1 MERLLFDLDLEALL
15 TRSEMLL
22 LMPIKEDLKTTA
34 DEACDDEKHAD
45 GEEANENFIVI
56 MADKEVDRCCFPF
69 LYLLE
74 YDSCKS
80 HVFP

>member
-1 MERLLFDLDLEALL
+1 MERLSFDLNLEALL

-22 LMPIKEDLKTTA
+22 LMLMKEDLKTTA
-34 DEACDDEKHAD
+34 NEACDDRKHTD
-45 GEEANENFIVI
+45 GEETDENFIVI
-56 MADKEVDRCCFPF
+56 KADKEVDRCCFPF

>member
-1 MERLLFDLDLEALL
+1 MERLSFDLDALL

-22 LMPIKEDLKTTA
+22 PMLMKEDLKTTA
-34 DEACDDEKHAD
+34 DEDCDDGKHAD
-45 GEEANENFIVI
+45 GEETDKNFIVI
-56 MADKEVDRCCFPF
+56 KAYKKVDMCCFPF

>member
-1 MERLLFDLDLEALL
+1 
-15 TRSEMLL
+15 MLL
-22 LMPIKEDLKTTA
+22 PMLMKGDLKTTA
-34 DEACDDEKHAD
+34 DEACDDRKHAN
-45 GEEANENFIVI
+45 GEETDENFII
-56 MADKEVDRCCFPF
+56 IKANKEVDRCCFPF

>member
-1 MERLLFDLDLEALL
+1 MKRLSFDLDLEASLI
-15 TRSEMLL
+15 RSEMLL
-22 LMPIKEDLKTTA
+22 PMLMKEDLKTTT
-34 DEACDDEKHAD
+34 DEACDDGKHAD
-45 GEEANENFIVI
+45 GEDTDGNFIVI
-56 MADKEVDRCCFPF
+56 KAYKEINRCYFPF

>member
-1 MERLLFDLDLEALL
+1 MERLSFDLDSGALL

-22 LMPIKEDLKTTA
+22 PMLMKEDLKTTA
-34 DEACDDEKHAD
+34 DEACDDRKHAD
-45 GEEANENFIVI
+45 GEE
-56 MADKEVDRCCFPF
+56 ADKEVDRCCFPF

-80 HVFP
+80 HIFP

>member
-1 MERLLFDLDLEALL
+1 MERLSFDLDSEALL

-22 LMPIKEDLKTTA
+22 PILMKEDLKTTA
-34 DEACDDEKHAD
+34 DEACDDGKHAD
-45 GEEANENFIVI
+45 GEETDRNFIVI
-56 MADKEVDRCCFPF
+56 KAYKAVDRCYFPF

>member
-1 MERLLFDLDLEALL
+1 MERLSFDLDSEALL

-22 LMPIKEDLKTTA
+22 PILMKEDLKTTTN
-34 DEACDDEKHAD
+34 EACDDGKHAD
-45 GEEANENFIVI
+45 RVETDGNFIVI
-56 MADKEVDRCCFPF
+56 KAYKVVDRCYFPF

-80 HVFP
+80 HIFP

>member
-1 MERLLFDLDLEALL
+1 MERLSFDLDSEALL

-22 LMPIKEDLKTTA
+22 PMMMQEDLKTTA
-34 DEACDDEKHAD
+34 D
-45 GEEANENFIVI
+45 GEEIDGNFIVI
-56 MADKEVDRCCFPF
+56 KTYKEVDRCCFPF

-74 YDSCKS
+74 YDSCQS

>member
-1 MERLLFDLDLEALL
+1 MERLSIDLDLEALL

-22 LMPIKEDLKTTA
+22 PMSMKEDLKTTA
-34 DEACDDEKHAD
+34 DEACDDGKHAD
-45 GEEANENFIVI
+45 GDESDENFIVI
-56 MADKEVDRCCFPF
+56 KADKEVDRCCFPF

-74 YDSCKS
+74 YDSSKS

>member
-1 MERLLFDLDLEALL
+1 MERLTFDLDSEALL

-22 LMPIKEDLKTTA
+22 PMLMKKDLKTTA
-34 DEACDDEKHAD
+34 DEACDDGKHAD
-45 GEEANENFIVI
+45 GEETDGNFII
-56 MADKEVDRCCFPF
+56 IKAYKEVDRCRFLF

>member
-1 MERLLFDLDLEALL
+1 MERLSFDLDSEALL

-22 LMPIKEDLKTTA
+22 PILMK
-34 DEACDDEKHAD
+34 DDDGKHAD
-45 GEEANENFIVI
+45 REETDGNFIVI
-56 MADKEVDRCCFPF
+56 KAYKVVDRCYFPF

-80 HVFP
+80 HIFP